1 MIKAVGVVT
10 KEKII
15 EKIRKGAILTDPG
28 AILGHLCVILIS
40 LSEDIFEGKDEI
52 AHANA
57 MDGCEIATECVEMW
71 IRKFDE
77 HNIHEMVAEMSKIDK
92 DKSMQ
97 EFLDHRDSIKLLARR
112 GRALLDAKKDP
123 N

>member
-1 MIKAVGVVT
+1 MIEVVGEVT

-15 EKIRKGAILTDPG
+15 ESIRKGAILTDPG
-28 AILGHLCVILIS
+28 TILGHLCVILIS
-40 LSEDIFEGKDEI
+40 ISENVFEGNDEI

-77 HNIHEMVAEMSKIDK
+77 HSIYEMMAEMSKV
-92 DKSMQ
+92 DKSKDVQ
-97 EFLDHRDSIKLLARR
+97 DLLDHLASIKLLARR
-112 GRALLDAKKDP
+112 GRSLLDAKKVP